1 MGGRRQTRR
10 WSRRRRRAARQR
22 GFTLLELII
31 VITIIGILAT
41 IAIPNLKNTPTR
53 ANEAVL
59 RTNLHTMRDVLDQ
72 YYGDKGYYPASL
84 EELVSAGY
92 LRIIPLD
99 PITKSNESWVVEYE
113 ELDPERPPAET
124 EQSEEGPGII
134 DVHSGSERLSLDGEP
149 YSEW

>member
-10 WSRRRRRAARQR
+10 WSRRRRAARQR

>member
-1 MGGRRQTRR
+1 MGGRRQT
-10 WSRRRRRAARQR
+10 RRRRAARQR

-59 RTNLHTMRDVLDQ
+59 RTNLLTMRDVLEQ